1 MSSLP
6 TLGGTR
12 RITGRRSF
20 TPMRPRGRKHI
31 KTRCNSTVVK
41 AKRNVFLPKS
51 PRAYDDGERS
61 EDNKAELSKDTKW
74 KGSENGSGKRE
85 QQNAEISEALDGEGD
100 QLYPPGTIH
109 PGSVQGLPTAA
120 ASKDADTSLAN
131 AAELKEEEP
140 PC

>member
-41 AKRNVFLPKS
+41 GKRNVFLPKS
-51 PRAYDDGERS
+51 PRAYDDGERP
-61 EDNKAELSKDTKW
+61 EDNKTELSKDTKW
-74 KGSENGSGKRE
+74 KGSENGSDKRE
-85 QQNAEISEALDGEGD
+85 QQNAEISEALDIQGD
-100 QLYPPGTIH
+100 ELYPPRPIH

-131 AAELKEEEP
+131 AADLKEEEP
-140 PC
+140 PF